1 MSDPQQQDDRTD
13 WLRRHAKAEDEWHAI
28 QLEQQ
33 QILDQQEALNKRS
46 RELMLDYISLNV
58 DARQETGE

>member
-1 MSDPQQQDDRTD
+1 MNDQQAQEE
-13 WLRRHAKAEDEWHAI
+13 WERRHAKAEDEWHAI

-33 QILDQQEALNKRS
+33 QILGQQEVLNKRR

-58 DARQETGE
+58 DAKQD